1 MSPLINQRPLVIG
14 NAGNFSSNLTA
25 LKDEVISVYLD
36 ISKQSLPPPGT
47 HDYSFGLGLGGGTGE
62 NVFSSFIDLSSEKFR
77 ITQMLNLLA
86 KNHSEEITITLI
98 LSGCCPPSSS
108 SAISPS
114 VLYATHQH
122 PYFRNKLK
130 IALVTTE
137 LSKITSGERA
147 YNALTNLLII
157 HDLADIVLLADN
169 DTLGYPTRDLNLN
182 PYQPVD
188 EYITQALSDLFAQ
201 DRTPRSS
208 VSLKDRIWSSYR
220 FQDEFKTPEWQGH
233 QADEIISGKALDLS
247 TDLPA
252 LIPDKSNKWACFS
265 AIHPKT
271 KVTNAFDLVERCLT
285 TLSTPVGL
293 PLYGQTG
300 AAVLLHKV
308 PFFQDLNSALKQR
321 FASELLSRPFVFNP
335 EKHGNCGIL
344 FLGLGMHWTNFP
356 VLTTLLE
363 KAVIYAEEKAGDKIP
378 DLLREAEKKISQEKH
393 DERKKLHA
401 DAFARQANRILSKTA
416 RKRKEESEN
425 YLLDTLDE
433 DIRQSIE
440 QLLTNKTGN
449 DLSQVF
455 EKKTGAPN
463 PFWIIL
469 QEAYEL

>member
-1 MSPLINQRPLVIG
+1 MRPIINQRPLVFG
-14 NAGNFSSNLTA
+14 NAGNFSKSLTS
-25 LKDEVISVYLD
+25 LKDEAISVYLD
-36 ISKQSLPPPGT
+36 VSKQSLPPPGV
-47 HDYSFGLGLGGGTGE
+47 HDYSYGLASGLGTGE
-62 NVFSSFIDLSSEKFR
+62 NVFNTFMDLTSEKFR
-77 ITQMLNLLA
+77 ITQILNLLA
-86 KNHSEEITITLI
+86 KNHSEEISVVL
-98 LSGCCPPSSS
+98 LFSGCCPPSSS
-108 SAISPS
+108 GAISPAL
-114 VLYATHQH
+114 LYAMHQH

-147 YNALTNLLII
+147 YNALTTLLTI
-157 HDLADIVLLADN
+157 HDLADILLLADN
-169 DTLGYPTRDLNLN
+169 DTLGYPTRDLNIN
-182 PYQPVD
+182 PYKPVD
-188 EYITQALSDLFAQ
+188 DYITQALGDLFAQ
-201 DRTPRSS
+201 DRTPRSTA
-208 VSLKDRIWSSYR
+208 SLKDRIWRSYR
-220 FQDEFKTPEWQGH
+220 FQSEFKTPEWQGH
-233 QADEIISGKALDLS
+233 QADSTISGKFIDFTA
-247 TDLPA
+247 DLPA
-252 LIPDKSNKWACFS
+252 LIPDKSNKFACFS
-265 AIHPKT
+265 VNHPKT

-285 TLSTPVGL
+285 TLSTPVSL

-300 AAVLLHKV
+300 AAVFLHKV

-335 EKHGNCGIL
+335 EKHGNHGIL

-401 DAFARQANRILSKTA
+401 DAFAKQANRILSKTA
-416 RKRKEESEN
+416 KKRKEASEN

-433 DIRQSIE
+433 DIRQGIE
-440 QLLTNKTGN
+440 QLLTDKTGN

-463 PFWIIL
+463 PFWVIL